1 MTKLTNLSTAEKI
14 ELAEELWES
23 VLEDQSNVQISEEQR
38 EELDKRLAQY
48 ELDKDKGDTWELVR
62 ARISTKK

>member
-1 MTKLTNLSTAEKI
+1 MTKLTNLSTAEKM

-23 VLEDQSNVQISEEQR
+23 VLEDQSNVHISEEQR
-38 EELDKRLAQY
+38 EELNKRLAQY
-48 ELDKDKGDTWELVR
+48 ELDKDKGETWELVR

>member
-1 MTKLTNLSTAEKI
+1 MTKLTDLSTAEKI

-62 ARISTKK
+62 ARISTK

>member
-1 MTKLTNLSTAEKI
+1 MTKLTDLSTAEKI

-62 ARISTKK
+62 ARISIK